1 MNARREHWVNVG
13 GQLMPSSVFSNLLD
27 KIRSGKVKSW
37 EGVHASYLDAA
48 SNYNEQVLLHA
59 LASLMEIDG
68 LKKRSF
74 NEEKVEQL
82 LTEHL
87 QTTEKVYDGIVASRE
102 KDMTNPFRTMVFED
116 KEEQEAVIG
125 KLEDNSFI
133 KQKDIERKELR
144 RSIEMIT
151 KKMGVV
157 VQ

>member
-1 MNARREHWVNVG
+1 MNAKRESWVNVG
-13 GQLMPSSVFSNLLD
+13 GQLMPSSTFSNMLD
-27 KIRSGKVKSW
+27 RIRSGKVKSW
-37 EGVHASYLDAA
+37 DGVHASYLDAA
-48 SNYNEQVLLHA
+48 SMYHEQVLMHA

-74 NEEKVEQL
+74 NEEKIEQML
-82 LTEHL
+82 VEHL
-87 QTTEKVYDGIVASRE
+87 QTTEKVYEGIIASRE

-144 RSIEMIT
+144 RSIDMIT
-151 KKMGVV
+151 KRMGVV